1 MQNRLPIFLLIFLS
15 GLALAESTPDV
26 SDATTG
32 DSKLKAW
39 DPNGG
44 EGRQIL
50 MIPIE
55 GTIDLGLAPFVERV
69 IEKATKDDIIIVKI
83 KTFGGRVDA
92 AVRIRDALLGSKA
105 HTVAYIDR
113 RAISAGALI
122 SLACETIIMS
132 EGASIGAATPVTQG
146 EGGKMQATSEKVVSY
161 MRAEMRATAEAHK
174 RRVDLA
180 EAMVD
185 ADIVVKDVIEKGK
198 LLTLTSAKAKEL
210 GLADAVAASFEDA
223 IKLLNLTKAKR
234 SATDTDWGERLA
246 RILTDPTVSSL
257 LMTFG
262 MVGLLFELYTPGF
275 GVGGFIGVSCLFLFF
290 LGQYAASLA
299 GLEELLLFLGG
310 ALFIAL
316 EVFIIPGFGIA
327 GVAGL
332 VMLFIALMMA
342 MVEVNVPWDV
352 ASDLGYIREAF
363 EVALSRFAL
372 SLVALMVAAFFLGK
386 YFPGSRFGKFL
397 ILETAT
403 STDKGYTSFRDNPE
417 DLLGEVGITSS
428 VLRPMGSARF
438 GDRIVEV
445 SSHGDLIEKGMSI
458 KVVQVDGRKVV
469 VEINTEINKET
480 NKETNN
486 EIQES

>member
-1 MQNRLPIFLLIFLS
+1 M
-15 GLALAESTPDV
+15 
-26 SDATTG
+26 
-32 DSKLKAW
+32 
-39 DPNGG
+39 
-44 EGRQIL
+44 
-50 MIPIE
+50 
-55 GTIDLGLAPFVERV
+55 
-69 IEKATKDDIIIVKI
+69 
-83 KTFGGRVDA
+83 
-92 AVRIRDALLGSKA
+92 
-105 HTVAYIDR
+105 
-113 RAISAGALI
+113 
-122 SLACETIIMS
+122 
-132 EGASIGAATPVTQG
+132 
-146 EGGKMQATSEKVVSY
+146 
-161 MRAEMRATAEAHK
+161 
-174 RRVDLA
+174 
-180 EAMVD
+180 
-185 ADIVVKDVIEKGK
+185 
-198 LLTLTSAKAKEL
+198 
-210 GLADAVAASFEDA
+210 
-223 IKLLNLTKAKR
+223 
-234 SATDTDWGERLA
+234 
-246 RILTDPTVSSL
+246 
-257 LMTFG
+257 
-262 MVGLLFELYTPGF
+262 
-275 GVGGFIGVSCLFLFF
+275 GGFIGVSCLFLFF